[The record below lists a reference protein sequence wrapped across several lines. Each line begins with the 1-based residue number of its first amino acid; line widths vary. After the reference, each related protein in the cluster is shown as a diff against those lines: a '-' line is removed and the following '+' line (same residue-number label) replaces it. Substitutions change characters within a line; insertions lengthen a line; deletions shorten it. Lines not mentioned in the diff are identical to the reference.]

1 MINTAASAQI
11 LESEHSLDEFTDIE
25 ELKSNYVQL
34 KAQRNTYKLLLAN
47 YEKIF
52 LHDCYTPRDEAGKT
66 IEDIKN
72 PIFQSINGGLMP
84 ILESS
89 TYSSIG
95 KDMRLRSSN
104 PDFKLPPSN
113 DEGEEKMDRSKESK
127 ETEVKEE
134 KNISQKIEKL
144 NEEINALKTV
154 LEGKG
159 DLFQFSEKNIMSE
172 IHLKKFSSSF
182 PPKSDPELITKHKT
196 SIDKSLEK
204 KNSDE
209 EIVKEGAISKNI
221 EDLDKSIDSTCQMQN
236 FFNNMTTKL
245 KVLEER
251 NQALSS
257 QVQIGLKEKE
267 ELLNNIGYLQNELAK
282 LNKEMEEK
290 NRENY
295 KKQIE
300 AFLELQEKNQAQKNN
315 ICRNFCNLI

>member
-1 MINTAASAQI
+1 MINTATSAQI

-52 LHDCYTPRDEAGKT
+52 LHDCYTPRDETGKT

-72 PIFQSINGGLMP
+72 PNFLSINGGLMP
-84 ILESS
+84 IIESS

-95 KDMRLRSSN
+95 KEMKIRSSN
-104 PDFKLPPSN
+104 PDFILLPPN
-113 DEGEEKMDRSKESK
+113 EEGEEKMEKSK

-154 LEGKG
+154 LEGKS

-172 IHLKKFSSSF
+172 LNFKKFSSSF
-182 PPKSDPELITKHKT
+182 PQKSDPEIIAKHKP
-196 SIDKSLEK
+196 SIDKCLGK

-209 EIVKEGAISKNI
+209 EIVREGGISKNI

-236 FFNNMTTKL
+236 FFNNMTSKL

-251 NQALSS
+251 NQTLSS
-257 QVQIGLKEKE
+257 QVQTGLKEKE
-267 ELLNNIGYLQNELAK
+267 ELLNNIGHLQNELAK
-282 LNKEMEEK
+282 LNREMEEK

-295 KKQIE
+295 KNQIE
-300 AFLELQEKNQAQKNN
+300 TFLELQEKNQAQKNN
-315 ICRNFCNLI
+315 ICRNLCNLI